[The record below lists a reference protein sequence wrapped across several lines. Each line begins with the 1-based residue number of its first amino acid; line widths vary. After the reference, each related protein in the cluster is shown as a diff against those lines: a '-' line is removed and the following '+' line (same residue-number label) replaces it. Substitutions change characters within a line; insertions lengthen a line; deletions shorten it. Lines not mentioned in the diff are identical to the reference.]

1 MMPSAL
7 LVDTKSQAL
16 FLVLKVHCFFLLGWQ
31 SGISSLKWSVSISQ
45 TRTATD
51 TQKLEDLV
59 LLVVVNCLTDTLN
72 GFWRGLVDSLHFC
85 L

>member
-16 FLVLKVHCFFLLGWQ
+16 FLVLKVHCFFLFGWQ

-59 LLVVVNCLTDTLN
+59 FVGGCELSNGYIEWLLAWTC
-72 GFWRGLVDSLHFC
+72 G
-85 L
+85 